1 MSANSYPLIII
12 GGGISAHTAALYTA
26 RDGIKTLVLTGLE
39 PDQLSMTTLV
49 ENFPGFP
56 DGIMGPD
63 LIINAKTQAQKF
75 GAEYRSEKVEK
86 FNVKP
91 NGELEVTTDRETYLG
106 QSVIISTGA
115 SASWLGI
122 KGEKEHIGRGVSAC
136 ATCDAAFFRDKNVV
150 VVGGGDTAM
159 EESLVL
165 TRFAKHV
172 TIIHRRDSFKASKIM
187 QDRVFAK
194 PDQISI
200 IWNTEVIEVLGDEKF
215 VNGLK
220 IKNNQTGQESEF
232 HCDGIFVAIGHRT
245 NVEIFKGIIVLD
257 ERGYI
262 ATDKQGQTNIKG
274 VFAAGDVQDPYF
286 KQAITAAGSGCAA
299 ALGAEKYLEDLKE
312 KS

>member
-1 MSANSYPLIII
+1 MYQLIVI

-63 LIINAKTQAQKF
+63 LISNAKKQAEKF
-75 GAEYRSEKVEK
+75 GAEYKSEKVQK
-86 FNVKP
+86 LVP
-91 NGELEVTTDRETYLG
+91 DQGEFEVVTDRGTYRG
-106 QSVIISTGA
+106 KTVIISTGA
-115 SASWLGI
+115 SANWLGV
-122 KGEKEHIGRGVSAC
+122 KGEKEYIGRGVSAC

-194 PDQISI
+194 SDQIAI
-200 IWNTEVIEVLGDEKF
+200 VWNTEVVEVVGDGKF
-215 VNGLK
+215 ITGLV
-220 IKNNQTGQESEF
+220 IKNNQTGNVSEIKT
-232 HCDGIFVAIGHRT
+232 DGVFVAIGHKT
-245 NVEIFKGIIVLD
+245 NVEVFKDIITLD

-262 ATDKQGQTNIKG
+262 ATDKLGQTNIPG
-274 VFAAGDVQDPYF
+274 VFAAGDVQDPHF

-299 ALGAEKYLEDLKE
+299 ALSVERYLEDLKE
-312 KS
+312 KTK